1 MTNTTVHHNYRKTFT
16 LFIAA
21 LIMVATALLPA
32 SARTQTSAR
41 VHPLIL
47 QLAAQAPNETIE
59 VIVQKRDKSV
69 DAETVVQQLGGI
81 VTKDLHIINGFA
93 ARLTAQAAQRLGT
106 HASINWVS
114 PDAAVQQATV
124 QQAGGPNNAKFTTWT
139 TKIGTVMP
147 NGFSNAN
154 NVLSPVGKNGIYGSG
169 GKVKGAFGGFMPEYT
184 PGLSITKLEV
194 ALRFYTAKTLGSTES
209 VKVTPYVGGA
219 AVSTITLS
227 PTQLNQVLGAPKA
240 STLYFDISS
249 LRTWRWSDFKTL
261 ELLIDQS
268 ALSSTSAVFYDAL
281 GLRVTANTGTDT
293 SSPLVMS
300 SSTSNTAVDTSVL
313 SNVFNKAV
321 RATDV
326 WNEAPTYLQGSGV
339 TVALIDSGVF
349 QTKNI
354 GRRILGQ
361 VNFNSAEHTSTDQYG
376 HGTFLAGIL
385 ADDGTQS
392 GGKYIGMSPQ
402 VNLLSLRVSDD
413 NGMSTESDVVNAM
426 QWVNDNKATY
436 NIRVVNMSLNSSVW
450 QSYNTSPLD
459 AAAEI
464 LWFNGIVVVTS
475 AGNNGSATLY
485 PPANDPFVI
494 TVGAT
499 NDVSTISLS
508 DDSVASFS
516 AFGMDETG
524 RVKPDIVAPGSSI
537 IAYLPD
543 NNNLTI
549 SINHPANRVDADY
562 FRMSGTSMSAPIV
575 AGGAVLL
582 LQANPSLTPDQVK
595 YRLKA
600 TANKIW
606 PNYNSG
612 TAGAGYLDVYAAVHG
627 TSTESANTGL
637 PVSSMLWTGSTP
649 PVWGSVNWSSVN
661 WSSVNWSSVNWSSV
675 NWSSVNWSSD
685 YWGP

>member
-93 ARLTAQAAQRLGT
+93 ARLTAQAAQQLGT

-154 NVLSPVGKNGIYGSG
+154 NVLSPVGKNGTYGSG